1 MSTAPPG
8 STQSSTKKTGKPRKL
23 FTLWVHDVHFS
34 PVDLVINPDYFPP
47 ETKIGDIVE
56 IYKQGNK
63 EKALYLAIGA
73 VTTIRGAF
81 LPFMPLLLTKSV
93 TNPLYLNFT

>member
-1 MSTAPPG
+1 MSVVAP
-8 STQSSTKKTGKPRKL
+8 SSVGAGAKKPAKLRKL

-34 PVDLVINPDYFPP
+34 PVDLVINPDYFPAD
-47 ETKIGDIVE
+47 TKIGDIVE

-73 VTTIRGAF
+73 TTTIKGAF
-81 LPFMPLLLTKSV
+81 LDSTAGLSPCNLD
-93 TNPLYLNFT
+93 